1 MQMLSEVLLRV
12 VGHLHGAQRHLRL
25 QEGGA
30 VGLVAGVVQRN
41 HVRLV
46 GQRPEGHE
54 GAKKLGVGARDG
66 DVELC

>member
-1 MQMLSEVLLRV
+1 MVVLSEVFLRV

-30 VGLVAGVVQRN
+30 VGLGAGVVQRD

-46 GQRPEGHE
+46 GQRPEGDE
-54 GAKKLGVGARDG
+54 GPQKLGVGAGDG
-66 DVELC
+66 HVELC